1 MWYREAQQ
9 GRLNL
14 DTQTG
19 VANFRNELKS
29 LITRSLVKNK
39 LNPLEF
45 VIDFNKLNEL
55 LQESSLKYYVSDI
68 SPMSRKVMKNAVGAF
83 RPSDKKMWLP
93 SKYNSSNYATVLHE
107 VVHSIDPKN

>member
-39 LNPLEF
+39 LNP
-45 VIDFNKLNEL
+45 
-55 LQESSLKYYVSDI
+55 
-68 SPMSRKVMKNAVGAF
+68 
-83 RPSDKKMWLP
+83 
-93 SKYNSSNYATVLHE
+93 
-107 VVHSIDPKN
+107 